1 MVEERAMALALRG
14 LFTIGSRQNM
24 RVIYRQPS
32 TPSRLSVAGV
42 FIGGGG
48 GAGDIG
54 LPCQLASA
62 TSRCGPEV
70 SSSQVARRDPNLTHW
85 PSASIGKHP
94 FFKHGWDLAV
104 AEFTDDW
111 GCDKLWRAGRSPHR
125 HSQTVRLARR
135 SHLPSETLRCTA
147 PLEGNAKFESRK
159 ILQI

>member
-1 MVEERAMALALRG
+1 MALALRG
-14 LFTIGSRQNM
+14 LFTIGSCQNM

-32 TPSRLSVAGV
+32 TPSKLSVAGV

-48 GAGDIG
+48 GAGDGAGDVG

-70 SSSQVARRDPNLTHW
+70 SSSQVACRDPNLTRR
-85 PSASIGKHP
+85 PTASIGKHT
-94 FFKHGWDLAV
+94 FFNHGWDLAV

-111 GCDKLWRAGRSPHR
+111 GYDKLWRAGRSPHR